1 MSSDNNKTDNIENE
15 WKRSVTNPDNMI
27 VSDSLLGRLALSEPV
42 TEEAT
47 TDTFMQCSIIS
58 DSGNVVSGRTARF
71 NKSATSRS
79 VAFET
84 THNTANAMLKFGEV
98 NEVIFSFPSGEPEVV
113 WTIEATEAVSKT
125 TEFFAANDALIT
137 IVIETVKDSK
147 DSNSYTITTEA

>member
-42 TEEAT
+42 TEDPA

-58 DSGNVVSGRTARF
+58 RSGNVVSGRTARF
-71 NKSATSRS
+71 NKSEYSRS
-79 VAFET
+79 VVFET
-84 THNTANAMLKFGEV
+84 THSTANSMLKFGEV
-98 NEVIFSFPSGEPEVV
+98 NEVIFSFPSGETEVV
-113 WTIEATEAVSKT
+113 WTVEDAETVSKT
-125 TEFFAANDALIT
+125 TEFFGSNDALIT
-137 IVIETVKDSK
+137 IVIETEKDSK